1 MAVLKGRKIPTQAGD
16 EFSKIITKKGLEHE
30 RSYFQHLQCSV
41 PAFRQIEENK
51 NYAIRLEDTLS
62 AIRKEMELVYQGYL
76 EYGDW
81 AGVADFLIKDS
92 STGDVRYSVVDTK
105 LSLTPKP
112 SHISQVVIYAILMEG
127 LGLEIPRYGQIVSP
141 SRGEGQKFS
150 IFDFKISDFIDVVQ
164 TQMNA
169 LQSFVFSPQET
180 RPIPCQF
187 CDLCKYKDHRKAELK
202 NSGSI
207 FELSNTTKLQEDRT

>member
-1 MAVLKGRKIPTQAGD
+1 
-16 EFSKIITKKGLEHE
+16 
-30 RSYFQHLQCSV
+30 
-41 PAFRQIEENK
+41 
-51 NYAIRLEDTLS
+51 
-62 AIRKEMELVYQGYL
+62 MELVYQGYL

-169 LQSFVFSPQET
+169 LQSFVLSPQET

-187 CDLCKYKDHRKAELK
+187 CDLCKYKDHCKAELK
-202 NSGSI
+202 I
-207 FELSNTTKLQEDRT
+207 AEVFLSYLTQPNYKRTDLGAQVFVI